1 MDAKVLRAAV
11 SAAIRVT
18 VSTTLIGC
26 GGTVA
31 TDGGKAQGPAANGPA
46 KLSDPVTSSTG
57 STTSGTSGSNGW
69 GWTPPHEGQSGSSSS
84 GGSVVAQGGL
94 ASVGGEA
101 AGGSA
106 EGGSAEG
113 GDGSGTPVVTPPN
126 TCDALNTCLT
136 HLEVS
141 MPAAPLAGND
151 LACCQVMIDS
161 LKEHQLAPGAD
172 ACWADLNGRL
182 MSSVAR
188 SLCCNSPETWQ
199 VSACT
204 PWGPPVPPE
213 LPEDALS
220 AWEAAA

>member
-26 GGTVA
+26 GGSVTSE
-31 TDGGKAQGPAANGPA
+31 GGESQGSAANDPA
-46 KLSDPVTSSTG
+46 KLSDPVTSSP
-57 STTSGTSGSNGW
+57 SSGASGASGSSGW
-69 GWTPPHEGQSGSSSS
+69 GWTPPHQGQAGSSSN
-84 GGSVVAQGGL
+84 GGGTVAQGGL
-94 ASVGGEA
+94 ASAGGEA

-113 GDGSGTPVVTPPN
+113 GEGSGTLVG

-141 MPAAPLAGND
+141 MPTVPLEGAD
-151 LACCQVMIDS
+151 VACCQVLIDS

-182 MSSVAR
+182 MSSPAR
-188 SLCCNSPETWQ
+188 NLCCNSPDTWQ

-213 LPEDALS
+213 LPESALA